1 MFVKR
6 LMSAALLLILAGV
19 ALATGGLFLL
29 VISILVSLGGT
40 YELLKVDN
48 MHKTMPGCITYVS
61 VIGFYLFLHMKGLDA
76 VAPWIVFS
84 VMAILAMY
92 VFVYPKHH
100 AKSIALCIMAIMYTG
115 VLTSFLY
122 QTRCMECGNWLVW
135 LVLIAASGSDTFAY
149 LTGICI
155 GKHHFSELSPKKTIE
170 GCVGGVVGA
179 ALLGLLYSLF
189 VSEQVVEMF
198 HMDIRVLFTM
208 IGAIGAAVSQIG
220 DLVASAV
227 KRNYG
232 IKDYSR
238 LIPGHGGILDR
249 FDSILY
255 VAPVVYYLL
264 VWCVS

>member
-6 LMSAALLLILAGV
+6 LMSAILLLVLAGV
-19 ALATGGLFLL
+19 ALVTGGLFLL

-48 MHKTMPGCITYVS
+48 MHKTMPGYITYVS
-61 VIGFYLFLHMKGLDA
+61 VIGFYLLLFWRGLE
-76 VAPWIVFS
+76 VMGPWLVLSTMI
-84 VMAILAMY
+84 ILAIY
-92 VFVYPKHH
+92 VFTYPKHH
-100 AKSIALCIMAIMYTG
+100 AKSISLCFMTILYVG

-122 QTRCMECGNWLVW
+122 QTRCMEYGNWFVW
-135 LVLIAASGSDTFAY
+135 LILIAASGSDTFAY

-179 ALLGLLYSLF
+179 ALLGLIYAFFLPET
-189 VSEQVVEMF
+189 VAGMF
-198 HMDIRVLFTM
+198 HVNVQVLFAA
-208 IGAIGAAVSQIG
+208 IGAVGAAVSQIG

-232 IKDYSR
+232 VKDYSN

-264 VWCVS
+264 MWCIS